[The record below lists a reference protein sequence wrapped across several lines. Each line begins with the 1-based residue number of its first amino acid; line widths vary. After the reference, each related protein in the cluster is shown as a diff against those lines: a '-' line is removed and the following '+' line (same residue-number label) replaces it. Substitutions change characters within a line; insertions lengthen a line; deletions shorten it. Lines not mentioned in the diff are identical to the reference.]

1 MKIQWLCIHHSA
13 VSYNKNADQW
23 KANNNYHRKK
33 WNFKSSLGFYL
44 GYNYEISKA
53 GIVRQAR
60 KDGERTAACYQNG
73 MNDGRAI
80 HIEIDGNFDIEMP
93 TEAQKSSLRRL
104 LLELVER
111 YPQAKITYHRKWAT
125 YKSCPGKLIKDNWA
139 KNLLKEN
146 MLTDKLKLNQIYS
159 ELLCRLPDEGA
170 NSYLGMPEEE
180 VRKLVGKSE
189 ERMLIINLINKARQI
204 N

>member
-146 MLTDKLKLNQIYS
+146 MLKLIREKNRKEVYAVINNRNYYIGGS
-159 ELLCRLPDEGA
+159 AFEDLLAE
-170 NSYLGMPEEE
+170 
-180 VRKLVGKSE
+180 KLVSWELVKE
-189 ERMLIINLINKARQI
+189 VDRQI
-204 N
+204 NLDGILK